1 MKGFTFIELLI
12 VIAVMVLLATIGTAT
27 SRILMQARDVK
38 RASIMHDVQNALGLY
53 DIRNGQY
60 FNTTNDFCGVIN
72 ILVTGN
78 YLPVAPFDPKT
89 QTAICGVG
97 NSYIGGAMYNYTA
110 TPSSGTASSYVLT
123 LVKES
128 GGRADFYSPQ

>member
-1 MKGFTFIELLI
+1 MKGFTFIELI
-12 VIAVMVLLATIGTAT
+12 IVLLIIALLAAVGVTAAQ
-27 SRILMQARDVK
+27 RALMQARDAK
-38 RASIMHDVQNALGLY
+38 RASIMHDVQNAMGHYNLQNQGY
-53 DIRNGQY
+53 PQVI
-60 FNTTNDFCGVIN
+60 DFCNLISA
-72 ILVTGN
+72 LVPN
-78 YLPVAPFDPKT
+78 YLTDPPVDPKT